1 MAAPRS
7 RWRTALVVSA
17 LVHTVLV
24 TILGMVAAQAFM
36 PLAKETFLEVELY
49 LPGSAPAAP
58 VAPAA
63 PAALAVPMVS
73 RGDDAVLT
81 SARKPEAPVMA
92 AAPGAIGMIQAEP
105 AGQDLSGS
113 DLAPSSPG
121 VTPAPAAKP
130 AVITQPAVLSAPEPT
145 YPEQARREGIQG
157 RVILAIEILE
167 NGRPRSVAVQRSSG
181 HEELDEAA
189 VKAVKNWRFT
199 AARNSQTGQ
208 AISCRTTLP
217 VTFTLRS

>member
-7 RWRTALVVSA
+7 RWRNALVVSA
-17 LVHTVLV
+17 LLHSIVLA
-24 TILGMVAAQAFM
+24 ILGMVAAQAFM

-49 LPGSAPAAP
+49 LPGSAPAA
-58 VAPAA
+58 AAA
-63 PAALAVPMVS
+63 PAAHVPPAVPTVT
-73 RGDDAVLT
+73 RGDDAVL
-81 SARKPEAPVMA
+81 APVREQEAPVLA
-92 AAPGAIGMIQAEP
+92 AASGATGMIQAEP
-105 AGQDLSGS
+105 VGQ
-113 DLAPSSPG
+113 AP

-130 AVITQPAVLSAPEPT
+130 AVITPPAVLSAPEPT
-145 YPEQARREGIQG
+145 YPEQARRDGIQG

-167 NGRPRSVAVQRSSG
+167 NGRPGSVAVQRSSG
-181 HEELDEAA
+181 HEDLDEAA

-208 AISCRTTLP
+208 AVSCRTTLP